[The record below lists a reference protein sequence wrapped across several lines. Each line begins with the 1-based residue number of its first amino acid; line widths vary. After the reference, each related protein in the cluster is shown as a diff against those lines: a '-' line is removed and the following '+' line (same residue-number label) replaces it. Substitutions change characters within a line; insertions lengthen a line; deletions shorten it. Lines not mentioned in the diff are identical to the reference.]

1 MEKPFSQACENN
13 KQPIL
18 EVISQYF
25 DNSKLILEIG
35 TGTAQ
40 HAMYFAEQLKHLYW
54 QTSDQEA
61 YLGGINLNLNGY
73 PYYNLGRPLMLDVMD
88 DNWSF
93 DKCDGIFSANTS
105 HIMNQVMVEKM
116 FAGVGNILMPKHYFC
131 LYGPFNFDGQYT
143 ADSNQSFDKM
153 LRTRDPESGLRNF
166 EDLQKIANLQQLKF
180 INRHDLPANN
190 NILVWQKYEA

>member
-61 YLGGINLNLNGY
+61 YLGGINLNLNDY

-116 FAGVGNILMPKHYFC
+116 FAGVGNILMPKHFFC

-143 ADSNQSFDKM
+143 ADSNQSFDQR